1 MIIHKTFLERA
12 ISLMPFNYYRSALAL
27 SAALFLVALNIMLF
41 VENSLDNFISYFLL
55 CAIFVQQTII
65 LYWSHEKIRSLRDIF
80 LDIIDLPEKKVI
92 EWHISQ
98 ETNIFNNAGM
108 LLTGIF
114 FNLAA
119 HKYNLDQLVGPDQA
133 DYNLFYVRIFYYF
146 VHLFM
151 GAGLYSLFA
160 TALMIHR
167 MGALPMRVNILLTR
181 NLQLKGVLYSKFTI
195 CAASVYVMWGLFYL
209 STPLGLSALLSI
221 MWFSSFA
228 IILCAYLILPQYSIH
243 QMMIKT
249 KRDKLKIFSSA
260 LREKAD
266 EALKNPINENALRL
280 KNMLDIQCHLDEMC
294 QWPFG
299 SYEVLHITLIII
311 IPFAVVALEIIFG
324 VIKS

>member
-1 MIIHKTFLERA
+1 MSIHKTFLERA

-27 SAALFLVALNIMLF
+27 SAVLFLVALIIMLF

-55 CAIFVQQTII
+55 CAIFAQQTII

-80 LDIIDLPEKKVI
+80 LDIIDLQEKEII
-92 EWHISQ
+92 EWHINQ
-98 ETNIFNNAGM
+98 EMNIFNNSGM
-108 LLTGIF
+108 FLMGIF
-114 FNLAA
+114 FNIAA
-119 HKYNLDQLVGPDQA
+119 HESNLDQLVGPDQA
-133 DYNLFYVRIFYYF
+133 NYNLFYVRIFYYL

-209 STPLGLSALLSI
+209 STPLGLSALHSI

-228 IILCAYLILPQYSIH
+228 ILLCAYLILPQYSIH

-249 KRDKLKIFSSA
+249 KKDKLKVFSSA

-266 EALKNPINENALRL
+266 GALKNPTKENALRL

-324 VIKS
+324 VIKA